1 MLKVTPRTCF
11 FWTDCS
17 LARAPESLC
26 SVTQLV
32 SLLVTVTAF
41 HSFLP
46 GTRLVEEKAEFHLIE
61 LGLVA

>member
-11 FWTDCS
+11 LWTDCS

-26 SVTQLV
+26 SVP
-32 SLLVTVTAF
+32 LLVTVTAF

-46 GTRLVEEKAEFHLIE
+46 GTRLIEEKAEFHLIE